1 MNNPRDKEQHME
13 PIVPVFPRPDT
24 GPWYRHRWPWFL
36 MIGPVLVVIGT
47 GVSAW
52 LGLRMPDAVVVDDYY
67 RQGKAINQDLRR
79 DRVAGDMA
87 LVFEARHDAASGL
100 LRGGLRSAGQ
110 PVVAP
115 FHIRLAHP
123 TQPAKDL
130 VLEALP
136 DAQGR
141 FTASLPRLEATH
153 WRVVVEGAAR
163 DWRLARSWSPAKA
176 PELRIVADRH

>member
-1 MNNPRDKEQHME
+1 MNEPTDDKLRTRACA
-13 PIVPVFPRPDT
+13 PVLARPDS

-36 MIGPVLVVIGT
+36 MLGPVLVVLGT
-47 GVSAW
+47 AVSAW
-52 LGLRMPDAVVVDDYY
+52 LGLRTPDAVVVDDYY
-67 RQGKAINQDLRR
+67 RQGRAINQDLRR
-79 DRVAGDMA
+79 DRVASA
-87 LVFEARHDAASGL
+87 LDLAFEARHDSASGR
-100 LRGGLRSAGQ
+100 LRGSLTSAGR

-130 VLEALP
+130 ALEALP

-141 FTASLPRLEATH
+141 FAAALPRLEATH

-163 DWRLARSWSPAKA
+163 DWRLARGWRPAQE
-176 PELRIVADRH
+176 PVLEIVADRR